1 MKLLEA
7 KTFPKIKFNSSGKIL
22 HINAV
27 ARRSFS
33 TLDLGQS
40 IFEIIDAGTLRKL
53 SMYSKR
59 MELVKISSAEY
70 PTVAVKID
78 GKSRTKSI
86 EATFIPFDTPDN
98 SQDSVICLYSKKS
111 LPSSNTCIDICEV
124 ARYTLDELLLRK
136 ELLDLRIS
144 LEALEPFFVK
154 LGAPQAELLIL
165 TTVIALAEISPNS
178 TIELKIENS
187 ELEIGVDHHRI
198 SSLSSLI
205 ELLTLYPQLAS
216 KILLLDALCEDEFIT
231 ARVRALNGKLKIVYN
246 IPTGS
251 KNELIVKT
259 SPTTAKERITAFIDT
274 LSPKR

>member
-1 MKLLEA
+1 
-7 KTFPKIKFNSSGKIL
+7 
-22 HINAV
+22 
-27 ARRSFS
+27 
-33 TLDLGQS
+33 
-40 IFEIIDAGTLRKL
+40 
-53 SMYSKR
+53 
-59 MELVKISSAEY
+59 
-70 PTVAVKID
+70 
-78 GKSRTKSI
+78 
-86 EATFIPFDTPDN
+86 
-98 SQDSVICLYSKKS
+98 
-111 LPSSNTCIDICEV
+111 LPSTNTCVDICEV
-124 ARYTLDELLLRK
+124 ARYTLDELLSRK

-144 LEALEPFFVK
+144 LEALEPSFVK

-246 IPTGS
+246 IPIGS